1 MTEDDTLIEGAAG
14 VYITL
19 IELIGIEATIKIYE
33 TFRGQEVFF
42 PKRFLRSDYIALKI
56 MEKYDGTNLKE
67 LATEYGY
74 TERHLRNLVKE
85 YQNSKKDF

>member
-19 IELIGIEATIKIYE
+19 IELVGIEATIKIYE
-33 TFRGQEVFF
+33 AFRGQEIFF
-42 PKRFLRSDYIALKI
+42 PKRFLHSDYIALQI

-74 TERHLRNLVKE
+74 TERHLRNLIKG
-85 YQNSKKDF
+85 YQK